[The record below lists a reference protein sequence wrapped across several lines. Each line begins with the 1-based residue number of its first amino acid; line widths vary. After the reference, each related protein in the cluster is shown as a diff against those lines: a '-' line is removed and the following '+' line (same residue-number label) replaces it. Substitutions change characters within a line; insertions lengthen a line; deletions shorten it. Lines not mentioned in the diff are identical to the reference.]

1 MRAWYEV
8 IKPRADILSGELDEA
23 VFAANLADVL
33 HGRAPLEYRDP
44 ARFFQQTYPTQ
55 GLVNL
60 LATVAKRLAQGTG
73 DSVIQLQTPFG
84 GGKTHALI
92 SLYHLF
98 RHGAAFRDTYLVH
111 QTLQRAGLDA
121 LPEVR
126 IACFVGEDA
135 DPIRGKTPWGALA
148 EQLGVY
154 PLVKE
159 HDRRHRAPGRD
170 LVLQMLGEQP
180 TLILL
185 DELAVYIVAA
195 KDFQEQVLAFC
206 QQLTEAV
213 SVSPRAALVATLPSS
228 APYGE
233 EGERALRQLEQIFG
247 RVQALYTPVEGDE
260 FFRVLRQRLMQEVID
275 PTELNRIV
283 DAFYEL
289 YKRADVPEEARQ
301 DAYRER
307 MRLAYPFHPLVIDT
321 LNRRWSTFSS
331 FQRTRGVLKFLA
343 SVLRDLY
350 ERQVNTPLIL
360 PAHLNLEYAS
370 IRQELLRHISNQ
382 YAGVISQDIAG
393 AGANAVQIDQQLG
406 AEYAPMRIASGLAT
420 AVFFGS
426 FSAGEQVGV
435 TEPELRLASLRPG
448 VPPAVIGDAL
458 HKLTQKLWYLHS
470 EGGLYAFR
478 LTPNL
483 NKVLL
488 EKEEQVRARDLAEHV
503 RKEVQAR
510 IGRESLTPL
519 AFPNNPSDI
528 PDNKELKLIVLAPEH
543 PYKEHPF
550 NKPETEA
557 FVRELLTR
565 AGDKAR
571 VYRATCFVLAPDP
584 NELEQ
589 LQRRVKQLLA
599 LEAIQ
604 RDNTLKQS
612 LSDEDKHTVGS
623 RISEIRNALPQLV
636 LSAYRHLALW
646 RENAVQWFN
655 LGIPTAGKQ
664 ETLAA
669 RVVSHLRKE
678 DTLASCVSP
687 LLVREKVVG
696 ADTAKPLAEVVD
708 AFYKYPSLPIVES
721 PRVVLDAIQRG
732 VQEGLFAVQIGERVY
747 FKEPVSLSEGEYG
760 ATVRTDYTPP
770 APAPSEQTT
779 PAPSEAMPAP
789 PRVGENGVELL
800 SPSAASASA
809 PTPTPS
815 YRRYTLR
822 ARFSTDKFSE
832 VYSSVIK
839 PLLDETG
846 RSFTFTLEFE
856 VDGELPKQ
864 LVDMRVSESARQL
877 GQVEREEK
885 A

>member
-8 IKPRADILSGELDEA
+8 IKPRADILSGELNEA
-23 VFAANLADVL
+23 IFAANLADVL
-33 HGRAPLEYRDP
+33 QGRAPLEYRDP
-44 ARFFQQTYPTQ
+44 AHFFQQTYPTR
-55 GLVNL
+55 GLINL
-60 LATVAKRLAQGTG
+60 LATVAKRLASGVG

-98 RHGAAFRDTYLVH
+98 RHGMQYRDAALVC
-111 QTLQRAGLDA
+111 QSLERAGLDA

-135 DPIRGKTPWGALA
+135 DPLKGKTPWGALA

-154 PLVKE
+154 PLVQE
-159 HDRRHRAPGRD
+159 HDLRRRAPGRD

-185 DELAVYIVAA
+185 DELVPYLVGA
-195 KDFQEQVLAFC
+195 KDLQDQVLVFC

-213 SVSPRAALVATLPSS
+213 GVAPRAALVATLPSS
-228 APYGE
+228 APYGA
-233 EGERALRQLEQIFG
+233 EGERALHQLEQIFG

-275 PTELNRIV
+275 PTELDRIV
-283 DAFYEL
+283 DAFIDL
-289 YKRADVPEEARQ
+289 YKRSDVPEEARQ

-321 LNRRWSTFSS
+321 LDRRWSTYST

-343 SVLRDLY
+343 SVLRDMY

-360 PAHLNLEYAS
+360 PAHLNLEHAP
-370 IRQELLRHISNQ
+370 IRQELMRHITNQ

-420 AVFFGS
+420 AIFFGS

-435 TEPELRLASLRPG
+435 TEPELRLASLRPNL
-448 VPPAVIGDAL
+448 PPAVIGDAL
-458 HKLTQKLWYLHS
+458 HKLSQKLWFLHS

-483 NKVLL
+483 NKILL
-488 EKEEQVRARDLAEHV
+488 EKEEQVRAQELAE
-503 RKEVQAR
+503 RIREEVEAR
-510 IGRESLTPL
+510 LGRETLQPL
-519 AFPNNPSDI
+519 AFPNYASDI
-528 PDNKELKLIVLAPEH
+528 PDTKELKLVVLAPEH
-543 PYKEHPF
+543 LFGKT
-550 NKPETEA
+550 ETEA
-557 FVRELLTR
+557 FVQELLTR
-565 AGDKAR
+565 AGDKPR
-571 VYRATCFVLAPDP
+571 VYRATCFVLAPDA

-599 LEAIQ
+599 LKAIQ
-604 RDNTLKQS
+604 DDSNLMQS
-612 LSDEDKHTVGS
+612 LSDEDKKTVIT
-623 RISEIRNALPQLV
+623 RISDIPSALPQLV
-636 LSAYRHLALW
+636 LSAYRHLAMW
-646 RENAVQWFN
+646 RENEVKWFN

-664 ETLAA
+664 EPLSS
-669 RVVSHLRKE
+669 RVVSYLRKE
-678 DTLASCVSP
+678 ELLVDRVSP
-687 LLVREKVVG
+687 QLVRNKVVG
-696 ADTAKPLAEVVD
+696 ADTSKPLAEVVD
-708 AFYKYPSLPIVES
+708 AFYKYPFLPMVET
-721 PRVVLDAIQRG
+721 PQVVVDAVQRG

-770 APAPSEQTT
+770 AAEPPEQTVSTTGGATPT
-779 PAPSEAMPAP
+779 PA
-789 PRVGENGVELL
+789 RVIENGVELL
-800 SPSAASASA
+800 PSPAASASA
-809 PTPTPS
+809 STPAPR
-815 YRRYTLR
+815 YRRYALR
-822 ARFSTDKFSE
+822 ARFSSDKFPE
-832 VYSSVIK
+832 IFKGIVL
-839 PLLDETG
+839 PLNEAGL
-846 RSFTFTLEFE
+846 SFTLTLEFE
-856 VDGELPKQ
+856 VNGELPKQ
-864 LVDMRVSESARQL
+864 VVDMRVSESARQL
-877 GQVEREEK
+877 GQVEHEEK
-885 A
+885 E

>member
-1 MRAWYEV
+1 MEATMRAWYEV
-8 IKPRADILSGELDEA
+8 IKPREDILSGELDEA
-23 VFAANLADVL
+23 IFAANLADVL

-44 ARFFQQTYPTQ
+44 AHFFQQTYPTQ

-60 LATVAKRLAQGTG
+60 LATVAKRLAEGVG

-98 RHGAAFRDTYLVH
+98 RHGMQYRDAALVC
-111 QTLQRAGLDA
+111 QSLERAGLDA

-135 DPIRGKTPWGALA
+135 DPLKGKTPWGALA

-154 PLVKE
+154 PLVQE
-159 HDRRHRAPGRD
+159 HDLRRRAPGRD

-185 DELAVYIVAA
+185 DELVPYLVGA
-195 KDFQEQVLAFC
+195 KDFQDQVVVFC

-213 SVSPRAALVATLPSS
+213 GVAPRAALVATLPSS
-228 APYGE
+228 APYGD
-233 EGERALRQLEQIFG
+233 EGERALHQLEQIFG

-260 FFRVLRQRLMQEVID
+260 FFRVLRQRLMQEVVD

-283 DAFYEL
+283 DAFIDL
-289 YKRADVPEEARQ
+289 YKRSDVPEEARQ
-301 DAYRER
+301 GNYRER
-307 MRLAYPFHPLVIDT
+307 LRLAYPFHPLVIDT
-321 LNRRWSTFSS
+321 LVRRWSTFST

-343 SVLRDLY
+343 SVLRDMY

-360 PAHLNLEYAS
+360 PAHLNLEHAP
-370 IRQELLRHISNQ
+370 IRQELMRHITNQ

-420 AVFFGS
+420 AIFFGS

-435 TEPELRLASLRPG
+435 TEPELRLASLRPNLL
-448 VPPAVIGDAL
+448 PAVIGDAL
-458 HKLTQKLWYLHS
+458 HKLSQKLWFLHS

-483 NKVLL
+483 NKILL
-488 EKEEQVRARDLAEHV
+488 EKEEQVRAQELAE
-503 RKEVQAR
+503 R
-510 IGRESLTPL
+510 IREKVEACLGRETLQPL
-519 AFPNNPSDI
+519 AFPNYASDI
-528 PDNKELKLIVLAPEH
+528 PDTKELKLVVLAPEH
-543 PYKEHPF
+543 LF
-550 NKPETEA
+550 GKPETQA
-557 FVRELLTR
+557 FVQELLTR
-565 AGDKAR
+565 AGDKPR
-571 VYRATCFVLAPDP
+571 VHRATCFVLAPDA
-584 NELEQ
+584 NELEL

-604 RDNTLKQS
+604 DDSTLMQS
-612 LSDEDKHTVGS
+612 LSDEDKQTVIN
-623 RISEIRNALPQLV
+623 RISDIRSALPQLV
-636 LSAYRHLALW
+636 LSAYRHLAMW
-646 RENAVQWFN
+646 RENEVKWFD
-655 LGIPTAGKQ
+655 LGIPTTGKQ
-664 ETLAA
+664 ETLSS
-669 RVVSHLRKE
+669 RVLSHLRKE
-678 DTLASCVSP
+678 ELLVDRVSP
-687 LLVREKVVG
+687 QLVRNKVVG
-696 ADTAKPLAEVVD
+696 ADASKPLAEVVD
-708 AFYKYPSLPIVES
+708 AFYKYPSLPMVVS
-721 PRVVLDAIQRG
+721 PRVVLEAIQRG

-760 ATVRTDYTPP
+760 AVVRTDYTPP
-770 APAPSEQTT
+770 VAEPSEQTVSTTGGATPTPSRVTENGGEVLPPPPVPRPAST
-779 PAPSEAMPAP
+779 PA
-789 PRVGENGVELL
+789 
-800 SPSAASASA
+800 
-809 PTPTPS
+809 PS
-815 YRRYTLR
+815 YRRYALR

-832 VYSSVIK
+832 VFSSVIK
-839 PLLDETG
+839 PLLDESG
-846 RSFTFTLEFE
+846 RSFTFTIEFE

>member
-8 IKPRADILSGELDEA
+8 IKPREDILSGELNEA
-23 VFAANLADVL
+23 IFAANLADVL
-33 HGRAPLEYRDP
+33 QGRAPLEYRDP
-44 ARFFQQTYPTQ
+44 AHFFQQTYPTQ

-60 LATVAKRLAQGTG
+60 LATVAKRLAEGVG

-98 RHGAAFRDTYLVH
+98 RHGMQYRDAALVC
-111 QTLQRAGLDA
+111 QSLERAGLDA

-135 DPIRGKTPWGALA
+135 DPLKGKTPWGALA

-154 PLVKE
+154 PQVQE
-159 HDRRHRAPGRD
+159 HDLRRRAPGRD

-185 DELAVYIVAA
+185 DELVPYLVGA
-195 KDFQEQVLAFC
+195 KDFQDQVLVFC

-213 SVSPRAALVATLPSS
+213 GVAPRAALVATLPSS
-228 APYGE
+228 APYGD
-233 EGERALRQLEQIFG
+233 EGERALHQLEQIFG

-283 DAFYEL
+283 DAFIDL
-289 YKRADVPEEARQ
+289 YKHSDVPEEARQ

-321 LNRRWSTFSS
+321 LDRRWSTYST

-343 SVLRDLY
+343 SVLRDMY

-360 PAHLNLEYAS
+360 PAHLNLEYAP
-370 IRQELLRHISNQ
+370 IRQELLRHIGNQ

-420 AVFFGS
+420 AIFFGS

-435 TEPELRLASLRPG
+435 TEPELRLASLRPNL
-448 VPPAVIGDAL
+448 PPAVIGDAL
-458 HKLTQKLWYLHS
+458 HKLTQKLWFLHS

-483 NKVLL
+483 NKILL
-488 EKEEQVRARDLAEHV
+488 EKEEQVRAHELAERV
-503 RKEVQAR
+503 RKEVEAR
-510 IGRESLTPL
+510 LGRETLQPL
-519 AFPNNPSDI
+519 AFPNDASDI
-528 PDNKELKLIVLAPEH
+528 PDTKELKLVVLAPEH
-543 PYKEHPF
+543 LLG
-550 NKPETEA
+550 KPETEA
-557 FVRELLTR
+557 FVQELLTR
-565 AGDKAR
+565 AGDKPR
-571 VYRATCFVLAPDP
+571 VYRATCFVLAPDA

-604 RDNTLKQS
+604 RDSTLMQR
-612 LSDEDKHTVGS
+612 LSEEDKHTVEK
-623 RISEIRNALPQLV
+623 RISDIRSALLQLA
-636 LSAYRHLALW
+636 LSAYRHLAMW
-646 RENAVQWFN
+646 RENEVKWVN

-664 ETLAA
+664 ETLSS

-678 DTLASCVSP
+678 DLLVDRVSP
-687 LLVREKVVG
+687 QLVRDKVVG
-696 ADTAKPLAEVVD
+696 ADASKPLAEVVD
-708 AFYKYPSLPIVES
+708 AFYKYPSLPMVET
-721 PRVVLDAIQRG
+721 PQVVVDAVQRG

-770 APAPSEQTT
+770 VAEPSEPTAPTYGDATPT
-779 PAPSEAMPAP
+779 PA
-789 PRVGENGVELL
+789 RVIENGVELL
-800 SPSAASASA
+800 PSPAASASA
-809 PTPTPS
+809 STPAHPLP
-815 YRRYTLR
+815 TLR
-822 ARFSTDKFSE
+822 PARPILHRQVLRS
-832 VYSSVIK
+832 
-839 PLLDETG
+839 LLQCHQADP
-846 RSFTFTLEFE
+846 R
-856 VDGELPKQ
+856 
-864 LVDMRVSESARQL
+864 
-877 GQVEREEK
+877 
-885 A
+885 

>member
-8 IKPRADILSGELDEA
+8 IKPREDILSGELDEA
-23 VFAANLADVL
+23 IFAANLADVL
-33 HGRAPLEYRDP
+33 QGRAPLEYREP
-44 ARFFQQTYPTQ
+44 AHFFQQTYPTQ

-60 LATVAKRLAQGTG
+60 LATVAKRLASGVG

-98 RHGAAFRDTYLVH
+98 RHGMQYRGAALVC
-111 QTLQRAGLDA
+111 QSLERAGLDA

-135 DPIRGKTPWGALA
+135 DPLKGKTPWGALA

-159 HDRRHRAPGRD
+159 HDRRRRAPGRD

-185 DELAVYIVAA
+185 DELVPYLVGA
-195 KDFQEQVLAFC
+195 KDFQDQVAVFC

-213 SVSPRAALVATLPSS
+213 GVAPRAALVATLPSS
-228 APYGE
+228 APYGD
-233 EGERALRQLEQIFG
+233 EGERALHQLEQIFG

-275 PTELNRIV
+275 PTELNRTV
-283 DAFYEL
+283 DAFFEL
-289 YKRADVPEEARQ
+289 YRHSDVPEEARQ
-301 DAYRER
+301 HAYRER

-321 LNRRWSTFSS
+321 LDRRWSTYST

-343 SVLRDLY
+343 SVLRDMY

-360 PAHLNLEYAS
+360 PAHLNLEHAP
-370 IRQELLRHISNQ
+370 IRQELMRHIGNQ

-420 AVFFGS
+420 AIFFGS

-435 TEPELRLASLRPG
+435 TEPELRLASLRPNL
-448 VPPAVIGDAL
+448 PPAVIGDAL
-458 HKLTQKLWYLHS
+458 HKLSLKLWFLHS

-483 NKVLL
+483 NKILL
-488 EKEEQVRARDLAEHV
+488 EKEEQVRAQKLAE
-503 RKEVQAR
+503 RIREEVEACL
-510 IGRESLTPL
+510 GRETLQPL
-519 AFPNNPSDI
+519 AFPNYASDI
-528 PDNKELKLIVLAPEH
+528 PDTKELKLVVLAPEH
-543 PYKEHPF
+543 LF
-550 NKPETEA
+550 GKPETEA
-557 FVRELLTR
+557 FVQELLTR
-565 AGDKAR
+565 AGDKPR
-571 VYRATCFVLAPDP
+571 VYRATCFVLAPDA

-604 RDNTLKQS
+604 RDSTLMQS
-612 LSDEDKHTVGS
+612 LSDEDKQTVIN
-623 RISEIRNALPQLV
+623 RISDIRSALPQLV
-636 LSAYRHLALW
+636 LSAYRHLAMW
-646 RENAVQWFN
+646 RENEVKWFN

-664 ETLAA
+664 ETLSS
-669 RVVSHLRKE
+669 RVVSYLRKE
-678 DTLASCVSP
+678 YLLVDRVSP
-687 LLVREKVVG
+687 QLVRDKVVG
-696 ADTAKPLAEVVD
+696 ADTSKPLAEVVD
-708 AFYKYPSLPIVES
+708 AFYKYPSLPMVVS
-721 PRVVLDAIQRG
+721 PRVVLEAIQRG

-770 APAPSEQTT
+770 AAEPSEQTASTTGGATPT
-779 PAPSEAMPAP
+779 PA
-789 PRVGENGVELL
+789 RVIENGVELL
-800 SPSAASASA
+800 PSPAASASA
-809 PTPTPS
+809 STPAPR
-815 YRRYTLR
+815 YRRYALR

-832 VYSSVIK
+832 VFSSVIK
-839 PLLDETG
+839 PILDESG
-846 RSFTFTLEFE
+846 RSFTFTIEFE

>member
-1 MRAWYEV
+1 MRAWYDV
-8 IKPRADILSGELDEA
+8 IKLREDILSGELDEA
-23 VFAANLADVL
+23 IFAANLADVL
-33 HGRAPLEYRDP
+33 QGRAPLEYHDP
-44 ARFFQQTYPTQ
+44 AHFFQQTYPTQ

-60 LATVAKRLAQGTG
+60 LATVAKRLASGVG

-98 RHGAAFRDTYLVH
+98 RHGMRYRDAALVR
-111 QTLQRAGLDA
+111 QSLERAGLDK
-121 LPEVR
+121 LPNDVR

-135 DPIRGKTPWGALA
+135 DPLKGKTPWGALA

-154 PLVKE
+154 PLVQE
-159 HDRRHRAPGRD
+159 HDLRRRAPGRD

-185 DELAVYIVAA
+185 DELTVYLVGA
-195 KDFQEQVLAFC
+195 KDIQDQVLAFC

-213 SVSPRAALVATLPSS
+213 GVAPRAALVATLPSS
-228 APYGE
+228 APYGA
-233 EGERALRQLEQIFG
+233 EGERALHQLEQIFG

-260 FFRVLRQRLMQEVID
+260 FFRVLRQRLMQEVVD

-283 DAFYEL
+283 DAFFEL
-289 YKRADVPEEARQ
+289 YRHSDVPEEARQ
-301 DAYRER
+301 HAYRER

-321 LNRRWSTFSS
+321 LDRRWSTFST

-343 SVLRDLY
+343 SVLRDMY

-360 PAHLNLEYAS
+360 PAHLNLEHAP
-370 IRQELLRHISNQ
+370 IRQELMRHITNQ

-393 AGANAVQIDQQLG
+393 AGANAAQIDQQLG
-406 AEYAPMRIASGLAT
+406 AEYASMRIGSGLAT

-435 TEPELRLASLRPG
+435 TEPELRLASLRPNL
-448 VPPAVIGDAL
+448 PPAVIGDAL
-458 HKLTQKLWYLHS
+458 LKLTQKLWYLHS

-483 NKVLL
+483 NKILL
-488 EKEEQVRARDLAEHV
+488 EKEEQVRAQKLAE
-503 RKEVQAR
+503 RIREEVEAR
-510 IGRESLTPL
+510 LGRETLQPL
-519 AFPNNPSDI
+519 AFPNDASNI
-528 PDNKELKLIVLAPEH
+528 PDTKALKLVVLAPEH
-543 PYKEHPF
+543 GMG
-550 NKPETEA
+550 KPETEA
-557 FVRELLTR
+557 FVQKLLTL
-565 AGDKAR
+565 AGDKPR
-571 VYRATCFVLAPDP
+571 VYRAACFVLAPDA

-604 RDNTLKQS
+604 RDSTLMQS
-612 LSDEDKHTVGS
+612 LSDEDKQTVIN
-623 RISEIRNALPQLV
+623 RISDIRSALPQLV
-636 LSAYRHLALW
+636 LSAYRHLAMW
-646 RENAVQWFN
+646 RENEVKWFN

-664 ETLAA
+664 ETLIS
-669 RVVSHLRKE
+669 RVVSYLRKE
-678 DTLASCVSP
+678 DLLVDRVSP
-687 LLVREKVVG
+687 QLVRDKVVG
-696 ADTAKPLAEVVD
+696 ADASKPLAEVVD
-708 AFYKYPSLPIVES
+708 AFYKYPSLPMVET
-721 PRVVLDAIQRG
+721 PQVVVDAVQRG

-747 FKEPVSLSEGEYG
+747 FKEPVSLGEGEYG

-770 APAPSEQTT
+770 ATEPSEPTAPTYGDATPT
-779 PAPSEAMPAP
+779 PA
-789 PRVGENGVELL
+789 RVIENGVELL
-800 SPSAASASA
+800 PSPAASTSASTPA
-809 PTPTPS
+809 PR
-815 YRRYTLR
+815 YRRYALR

-832 VYSSVIK
+832 VFSSVIK
-839 PLLDETG
+839 PILDESG
-846 RSFTFTLEFE
+846 RSFTFTIEFE

>member
-1 MRAWYEV
+1 MRAWYDV
-8 IKPRADILSGELDEA
+8 IKLREDILSGELDEA
-23 VFAANLADVL
+23 IFAANLTDVL
-33 HGRAPLEYRDP
+33 YARAPLEYRDP
-44 ARFFQQTYPTQ
+44 AHFFQQTYPTQ

-60 LATVAKRLAQGTG
+60 LATVAKRLASGVG

-98 RHGAAFRDTYLVH
+98 RHGMQYRDAALVR
-111 QTLQRAGLDA
+111 QSLERAGLDA
-121 LPEVR
+121 LSEVR

-135 DPIRGKTPWGALA
+135 DPLKGKTPWGALA

-154 PLVKE
+154 PLVEE
-159 HDRRHRAPGRD
+159 HDCRRRAPGRD

-185 DELAVYIVAA
+185 DELVPYLVGA
-195 KDFQEQVLAFC
+195 KDFQDQVLVFC

-213 SVSPRAALVATLPSS
+213 GVAPRAALVATLPSS

-233 EGERALRQLEQIFG
+233 AGERALHQLEQIFG

-260 FFRVLRQRLMQEVID
+260 FFRVLRQRLMQEVVD
-275 PTELNRIV
+275 PNELNRIV
-283 DAFYEL
+283 DAFFERYQH
-289 YKRADVPEEARQ
+289 ADVPEEARQ
-301 DAYRER
+301 HAYRER

-321 LNRRWSTFSS
+321 LDRRWSTYST

-343 SVLRDLY
+343 SVLRDMY

-360 PAHLNLEYAS
+360 PAHLNLEHAP
-370 IRQELLRHISNQ
+370 IRQELMRHIGNQ

-435 TEPELRLASLRPG
+435 TEPELRLASLRPNLS
-448 VPPAVIGDAL
+448 PAVIGDAL
-458 HKLTQKLWYLHS
+458 LKLTQKLWFLHS

-483 NKVLL
+483 NKILL
-488 EKEEQVRARDLAEHV
+488 EKEEQVRAHELAERV
-503 RKEVQAR
+503 REEVEAR
-510 IGRESLTPL
+510 LGRETMQPL

-528 PDNKELKLIVLAPEH
+528 PDTKELKLVVLAPEH
-543 PYKEHPF
+543 LF
-550 NKPETEA
+550 GKPETQA
-557 FVRELLTR
+557 FVQELLTR
-565 AGDKAR
+565 AGDKPR
-571 VYRATCFVLAPDP
+571 VYRATCFVLAPDA

-604 RDNTLKQS
+604 RDSKLMQS
-612 LSDEDKHTVGS
+612 LSDEDKQTVIT
-623 RISEIRNALPQLV
+623 RISDIRSALPQLV
-636 LSAYRHLALW
+636 LSAYRHLAMW
-646 RENAVQWFN
+646 RENEVKWFN

-664 ETLAA
+664 ETLSS

-678 DTLASCVSP
+678 ELLVDRVSP
-687 LLVREKVVG
+687 QLVRDKVVG
-696 ADTAKPLAEVVD
+696 ADASKPLAEVVD
-708 AFYKYPSLPIVES
+708 AFYKYPSLPMVET
-721 PRVVLDAIQRG
+721 PQVVVDAVQRG

-747 FKEPVSLSEGEYG
+747 FKEPVSLGEGEYG

-770 APAPSEQTT
+770 AAEPPEPTAPTYGDAT
-779 PAPSEAMPAP
+779 PKPE
-789 PRVGENGVELL
+789 RVIENGVELL
-800 SPSAASASA
+800 PPPAASTSASTPA
-809 PTPTPS
+809 PR
-815 YRRYTLR
+815 YRRYALR

-832 VYSSVIK
+832 VFSSVIK
-839 PLLDETG
+839 PLLDESG
-846 RSFTFTLEFE
+846 RSFTFTIEFE

-864 LVDMRVSESARQL
+864 VVDMRVSESARQL

>member
-8 IKPRADILSGELDEA
+8 IKPREDILSGELDEA
-23 VFAANLADVL
+23 IFAANLADVL
-33 HGRAPLEYRDP
+33 QGRAPLEYHDP
-44 ARFFQQTYPTQ
+44 AHFFQQSYPTQ

-60 LATVAKRLAQGTG
+60 LATVAKRLAEGVG

-98 RHGAAFRDTYLVH
+98 RHGMQYRDAALVC
-111 QTLQRAGLDA
+111 QSLERAGLDA

-135 DPIRGKTPWGALA
+135 DPLKGKTPWGALA

-154 PLVKE
+154 PQVQE
-159 HDRRHRAPGRD
+159 HDLRRRAPGRD

-185 DELAVYIVAA
+185 DELVPYLVGA
-195 KDFQEQVLAFC
+195 KDLQDQVLVFC

-213 SVSPRAALVATLPSS
+213 GVAPRAALVATLPSS
-228 APYGE
+228 APYGA
-233 EGERALRQLEQIFG
+233 EGERALHQLEQIFG

-260 FFRVLRQRLMQEVID
+260 FFRVLRQRLMQEVVD

-283 DAFYEL
+283 DAFIDL
-289 YKRADVPEEARQ
+289 YKRSDVPEEARQ

-321 LNRRWSTFSS
+321 LDRRWSTYST

-343 SVLRDLY
+343 SVLRDMY

-360 PAHLNLEYAS
+360 PAHLNLEYAA
-370 IRQELLRHISNQ
+370 IRQELLRHIGNQ

-420 AVFFGS
+420 AIFFGS

-435 TEPELRLASLRPG
+435 TEPELRLASLRPNL
-448 VPPAVIGDAL
+448 PPAVIGDAL

-483 NKVLL
+483 NKILL
-488 EKEEQVRARDLAEHV
+488 EKEEQVRAQKLAE
-503 RKEVQAR
+503 RIREEVEAR
-510 IGRESLTPL
+510 LGRETMQPL
-519 AFPNNPSDI
+519 AFPNDASDI
-528 PDNKELKLIVLAPEH
+528 PDTKELKLVVLAPEH
-543 PYKEHPF
+543 LF
-550 NKPETEA
+550 GKPETEA
-557 FVRELLTR
+557 FVQELLTR
-565 AGDKAR
+565 AGDKPR
-571 VYRATCFVLAPDP
+571 VYRATCFVLAPDA

-599 LEAIQ
+599 LKAIQ
-604 RDNTLKQS
+604 DDSNLMQS
-612 LSDEDKHTVGS
+612 LSDEDKKTVIT
-623 RISEIRNALPQLV
+623 RISDIPSALPQLV
-636 LSAYRHLALW
+636 LSAYRHLAMW
-646 RENAVQWFN
+646 RENEVKWVY
-655 LGIPTAGKQ
+655 LGIPTTGKQ
-664 ETLAA
+664 ETLSS

-678 DTLASCVSP
+678 YLLVDRVSP
-687 LLVREKVVG
+687 QLVRDKVVG
-696 ADTAKPLAEVVD
+696 ADASKPLAEVVD
-708 AFYKYPSLPIVES
+708 AFYKYPSLPMVVS
-721 PRVVLDAIQRG
+721 PRVVLEAIQRG

-770 APAPSEQTT
+770 VAEPSEQTVSTKGGATPT
-779 PAPSEAMPAP
+779 PA
-789 PRVGENGVELL
+789 RVIENGVELL
-800 SPSAASASA
+800 PSPAASASA
-809 PTPTPS
+809 STPAPR
-815 YRRYTLR
+815 YRRYALR

-832 VYSSVIK
+832 VFSSVIK
-839 PLLDETG
+839 PLLDESG
-846 RSFTFTLEFE
+846 RSFTFTIEFE

-864 LVDMRVSESARQL
+864 VVDMRVSESARQL

>member
-8 IKPRADILSGELDEA
+8 IKPRADILRGELDEA
-23 VFAANLADVL
+23 IFAANLADVL
-33 HGRAPLEYRDP
+33 QGRAPLEYRDP
-44 ARFFQQTYPTQ
+44 AHFFQQTYPTQ

-60 LATVAKRLAQGTG
+60 LATVAKRLASGVG

-98 RHGAAFRDTYLVH
+98 RHGMQYRDAALVC
-111 QTLQRAGLDA
+111 QSLERAGLDA

-135 DPIRGKTPWGALA
+135 DPLKGKTPWGALA

-154 PLVKE
+154 PLVEE
-159 HDRRHRAPGRD
+159 HDRRRRAPGRD

-185 DELAVYIVAA
+185 DELVPYLVGA
-195 KDFQEQVLAFC
+195 KDFQDQVLVFC

-213 SVSPRAALVATLPSS
+213 GVAPRAALVATLPSS
-228 APYGE
+228 APYGD
-233 EGERALRQLEQIFG
+233 EGERALHQLEQIFG

-260 FFRVLRQRLMQEVID
+260 FFRVLRQRLMQEVVD
-275 PTELNRIV
+275 PTELNHIV
-283 DAFYEL
+283 DAFFERYQH
-289 YKRADVPEEARQ
+289 ADVPEEARQ

-321 LNRRWSTFSS
+321 LDRRWSTYST

-343 SVLRDLY
+343 SVLRDMY

-360 PAHLNLEYAS
+360 PAHLNLEYAP
-370 IRQELLRHISNQ
+370 IRQELLRHIGNQ

-420 AVFFGS
+420 AIFFGS

-435 TEPELRLASLRPG
+435 TEPELRLASLRPNL
-448 VPPAVIGDAL
+448 PPAIIGDAL

-483 NKVLL
+483 NKILL
-488 EKEEQVRARDLAEHV
+488 EKEEQARAQELAERI
-503 RKEVQAR
+503 RKEVEVR

-528 PDNKELKLIVLAPEH
+528 PDTKELKLVVLAPEH
-543 PYKEHPF
+543 LF
-550 NKPETEA
+550 GKPETQA
-557 FVRELLTR
+557 FVQELLTR
-565 AGDKAR
+565 AGDKPR
-571 VYRATCFVLAPDP
+571 VYRATCFVLAPAP

-604 RDNTLKQS
+604 RDSNLMQS
-612 LSDEDKHTVGS
+612 LSDEDKRTVIN
-623 RISEIRNALPQLV
+623 RISDIRSALPQLV
-636 LSAYRHLALW
+636 LSAYRHLAMW
-646 RENAVQWFN
+646 GENEVKWFD
-655 LGIPTAGKQ
+655 LGIPTTGKQ
-664 ETLAA
+664 ETLSS

-678 DTLASCVSP
+678 YLLVDRVSP
-687 LLVREKVVG
+687 QLVRNKVVG
-696 ADTAKPLAEVVD
+696 ADTSKPLAEVVD
-708 AFYKYPSLPIVES
+708 AFYKYPSLPMVVS
-721 PRVVLDAIQRG
+721 PRVVLEAIQRG

-760 ATVRTDYTPP
+760 AVVRTDYTPP
-770 APAPSEQTT
+770 AAEPSEQTAPTHGDAT
-779 PAPSEAMPAP
+779 PKPE
-789 PRVGENGVELL
+789 RVIENGVELL
-800 SPSAASASA
+800 PPPAASTSASTPA
-809 PTPTPS
+809 PR
-815 YRRYTLR
+815 YRRYALR

-832 VYSSVIK
+832 VFSSVIK
-839 PLLDETG
+839 PLLDESG
-846 RSFTFTLEFE
+846 RSFTFTIEFE

-877 GQVEREEK
+877 GQVEHEEK
-885 A
+885 E

>member
-23 VFAANLADVL
+23 IFAANLADVL

-60 LATVAKRLAQGTG
+60 LATVARRLEQGTG

-98 RHGAAFRDTYLVH
+98 RHGAAFQDTALAR

-154 PLVKE
+154 PLVEE
-159 HDRRHRAPGRD
+159 HDRRRRAPGRD
-170 LVLQMLGEQP
+170 LVLQMLGEHP

-185 DELAVYIVAA
+185 DELAVYLVAA
-195 KDFQEQVLAFC
+195 KDFQDQSLAFC

-213 SVSPRAALVATLPSS
+213 SVSSCAALVATLPSS

-283 DAFYEL
+283 DAFFEL

-343 SVLRDLY
+343 SALRDLY

-360 PAHLNLEYAS
+360 PAHLNLEYAP
-370 IRQELLRHISNQ
+370 IRQELLRHIGNP

-420 AVFFGS
+420 AIFFGS

-435 TEPELRLASLRPG
+435 TEPELRLAVLRPNL
-448 VPPAVIGDAL
+448 PLAVIGDAL

-470 EGGLYAFR
+470 ESGLYAFR

-488 EKEEQVRARDLAEHV
+488 EKEEQVRAHDLAQRV
-503 RKEVQAR
+503 RDEVQAR

-519 AFPNNPSDI
+519 AFPNTPGDI
-528 PDNKELKLIVLAPEH
+528 PDTKELKLIVLAPEH
-543 PYKEHPF
+543 LFGKSEA
-550 NKPETEA
+550 EA
-557 FVRELLTR
+557 FVGELLTR
-565 AGDKAR
+565 AGDKPR
-571 VYRATCFVLAPDP
+571 VYRATCFVLAPDA

-604 RDNTLKQS
+604 RDQKLLQS
-612 LSDEDKHTVGS
+612 LSDEDKHTVSS
-623 RISEIRNALPQLV
+623 RISEIRNTLPQLA

-646 RENAVQWFN
+646 RENAVRWFN
-655 LGIPTAGKQ
+655 LGIPTAGRQ
-664 ETLAA
+664 ETLAS
-669 RVVSHLRKE
+669 RVVNFLRKE
-678 DTLASCVSP
+678 DMLVSRVSP
-687 LLVREKVVG
+687 QLVRDKAVG
-696 ADTAKPLAEVVD
+696 ADAAKPLAEVVD
-708 AFYKYPSLPIVES
+708 AFYKYPSLPMVAS

-770 APAPSEQTT
+770 AAQPSEPTAPEAATAKPAGVNESSGGMVHPSPARAPAPTHT
-779 PAPSEAMPAP
+779 
-789 PRVGENGVELL
+789 
-800 SPSAASASA
+800 
-809 PTPTPS
+809 TPTPS
-815 YRRYTLR
+815 YRRYALR

-856 VDGELPKQ
+856 VDGGLPKQ
-864 LVDMRVSESARQL
+864 VVDMRVSESARQL

>member
-8 IKPRADILSGELDEA
+8 IKPREDILSGELNEA
-23 VFAANLADVL
+23 IFAANLADVL
-33 HGRAPLEYRDP
+33 HERAPLEYRDP
-44 ARFFQQTYPTQ
+44 AHFFQQTYPTQ

-60 LATVAKRLAQGTG
+60 LATVAKRLAEGVG

-98 RHGAAFRDTYLVH
+98 RHGMQYRGAALVR
-111 QTLQRAGLDA
+111 QSLERAGLDA

-135 DPIRGKTPWGALA
+135 DPLKGKTPWGALA

-154 PLVKE
+154 PLVEE
-159 HDRRHRAPGRD
+159 HDRRHRAPGRE
-170 LVLQMLGEQP
+170 LVLKMLGEQP

-185 DELAVYIVAA
+185 DELVPYLVGA
-195 KDFQEQVLAFC
+195 KDFQDQVAVFC

-213 SVSPRAALVATLPSS
+213 GVAPRAALVATLPSS
-228 APYGE
+228 APYGD
-233 EGERALRQLEQIFG
+233 EGERALHQLEQIFG

-275 PTELNRIV
+275 PTELNRTV
-283 DAFYEL
+283 DAFFEL
-289 YKRADVPEEARQ
+289 YRHSDVPEEARQ
-301 DAYRER
+301 HAYRER

-321 LNRRWSTFSS
+321 LDRRWSTYST

-343 SVLRDLY
+343 SVLRDMY

-360 PAHLNLEYAS
+360 PAHLNLEYAP
-370 IRQELLRHISNQ
+370 IRQELLRHIGNQ

-406 AEYAPMRIASGLAT
+406 AQLGAEYAPMRIASGLAT
-420 AVFFGS
+420 AIFFGS

-435 TEPELRLASLRPG
+435 TEPELRLASLRPNL
-448 VPPAVIGDAL
+448 PPAVIGDAL

-483 NKVLL
+483 NKILL
-488 EKEEQVRARDLAEHV
+488 EKEEQVRAQELAERI
-503 RKEVQAR
+503 RKEVEAR
-510 IGRESLTPL
+510 LGRETMQPL

-528 PDNKELKLIVLAPEH
+528 PDTKELKLVVLAPEH
-543 PYKEHPF
+543 LF
-550 NKPETEA
+550 GKPETQA
-557 FVRELLTR
+557 FVQELLTR
-565 AGDKAR
+565 AGDKPR
-571 VYRATCFVLAPDP
+571 VYRATCFVLAPDA

-604 RDNTLKQS
+604 RDSTLMQR
-612 LSDEDKHTVGS
+612 LSEEDKHTVEK
-623 RISEIRNALPQLV
+623 RISDIRSALPQLV
-636 LSAYRHLALW
+636 LSAYRHLAMW
-646 RENAVQWFN
+646 RENEVKWFN

-664 ETLAA
+664 EPLSS

-678 DTLASCVSP
+678 DLLVDRVSP
-687 LLVREKVVG
+687 QLVRDKVVG
-696 ADTAKPLAEVVD
+696 ADTSKPLAEVVD
-708 AFYKYPSLPIVES
+708 AFYKYPSLPMVET
-721 PRVVLDAIQRG
+721 PQVVVDAVQRG

-760 ATVRTDYTPP
+760 ATVRTDYTLP
-770 APAPSEQTT
+770 ATEPSEPTAPTHGDATPT
-779 PAPSEAMPAP
+779 PA
-789 PRVGENGVELL
+789 RVIENGVELL
-800 SPSAASASA
+800 PSPAASTSASTPA
-809 PTPTPS
+809 PR
-815 YRRYTLR
+815 YRRYALR

-832 VYSSVIK
+832 VFSSVIK
-839 PLLDETG
+839 PLLDESG
-846 RSFTFTLEFE
+846 RSFTFTIEFE

-864 LVDMRVSESARQL
+864 VVDMRVSESARQL

>member
-1 MRAWYEV
+1 VEVIMRAWYEV
-8 IKPRADILSGELDEA
+8 IKPREDILSGELNEA
-23 VFAANLADVL
+23 IFAANLADVL
-33 HGRAPLEYRDP
+33 HERAPLEYRDP
-44 ARFFQQTYPTQ
+44 AHFFQQTYPTQ
-55 GLVNL
+55 GLINL
-60 LATVAKRLAQGTG
+60 LATVAKRLAEGVG

-98 RHGAAFRDTYLVH
+98 RHGMQYRDAALVC
-111 QTLQRAGLDA
+111 QSLKGARLNA

-135 DPIRGKTPWGALA
+135 DPLKGKTPWGALA

-154 PLVKE
+154 PLVQE
-159 HDRRHRAPGRD
+159 HDLRRRAPGRD
-170 LVLQMLGEQP
+170 LLLQMLGEQP

-185 DELAVYIVAA
+185 DELAVYLVAA
-195 KDFQEQVLAFC
+195 KDFQDQVLAFC

-213 SVSPRAALVATLPSS
+213 GVLPRAALVATLPSS
-228 APYGE
+228 APYGA
-233 EGERALRQLEQIFG
+233 EGERALHQLEQIFG

-275 PTELNRIV
+275 PTELNRTV
-283 DAFYEL
+283 DAFFEL
-289 YKRADVPEEARQ
+289 YRHSEVPEEARQ

-321 LNRRWSTFSS
+321 LDRRWSTYST

-343 SVLRDLY
+343 SVLRDMY
-350 ERQVNTPLIL
+350 EHQVNTPLIL
-360 PAHLNLEYAS
+360 PAYLNLEYAA
-370 IRQELLRHISNQ
+370 IRQELLRHIGNQ

-420 AVFFGS
+420 AIFFGS

-435 TEPELRLASLRPG
+435 TEPELRLASLRPNL
-448 VPPAVIGDAL
+448 PPAVIGDAL
-458 HKLTQKLWYLHS
+458 HKLGQKLWFLHS

-488 EKEEQVRARDLAEHV
+488 QKEEQVRAKELAERV
-503 RKEVQAR
+503 RNEVQAR
-510 IGRESLTPL
+510 IGREILTPL

-528 PDNKELKLIVLAPEH
+528 PDTKELKLVVLAPEH
-543 PYKEHPF
+543 LF
-550 NKPETEA
+550 GKPETEA
-557 FVRELLTR
+557 FVQELLTR
-565 AGDKAR
+565 AGDKPR
-571 VYRATCFVLAPDP
+571 VYRATCFVLAPEP
-584 NELEQ
+584 NELEL
-589 LQRRVKQLLA
+589 LQRHVKQLLA

-604 RDNTLKQS
+604 RDSKLMQS
-612 LSDEDKHTVGS
+612 LSDEDNHTVS
-623 RISEIRNALPQLV
+623 NRVDEIRHALPQLV
-636 LSAYRHLALW
+636 LSAYRRAALW
-646 RENAVQWFN
+646 RDNSVQWLN

-664 ETLAA
+664 ETLSS
-669 RVVSHLRKE
+669 RVVNHLRKE
-678 DTLASCVSP
+678 DLLVSRVSP
-687 LLVREKVVG
+687 QLIRDKVVG
-696 ADTAKPLAEVVD
+696 ADTSKPLAEVVD

-721 PRVVLDAIQRG
+721 ETVVLQAIARG
-732 VQEGLFAVQIGERVY
+732 VQDGLLAVQIGERVY
-747 FKEPVSLSEGEYG
+747 YEEPVSLSESAYD

-770 APAPSEQTT
+770 AAEPSMRTAPAPDEAT
-779 PAPSEAMPAP
+779 PAAALVNES
-789 PRVGENGVELL
+789 GLELL
-800 SPSAASASA
+800 PPPAASA
-809 PTPTPS
+809 PTAAPR
-815 YRRYTLR
+815 YRRYALR

-832 VYSSVIK
+832 VFSRVIK
-839 PLLDETG
+839 PILDESG

-864 LVDMRVSESARQL
+864 VVDMRVSESARQL

-885 A
+885 E

>member
-8 IKPRADILSGELDEA
+8 IKPREDILRGELDEA
-23 VFAANLADVL
+23 IFAANLTDVL
-33 HGRAPLEYRDP
+33 YARAPLEYRDP
-44 ARFFQQTYPTQ
+44 ERFFQQTYPTQ

-60 LATVAKRLAQGTG
+60 LATVAKRLASGVG

-98 RHGAAFRDTYLVH
+98 RHGMQYRDAALVC
-111 QTLQRAGLDA
+111 QSLERAGLDA

-135 DPIRGKTPWGALA
+135 DPLKGKTPWGALA

-154 PLVKE
+154 PLVQE
-159 HDRRHRAPGRD
+159 HDLRRRAPGRD

-185 DELAVYIVAA
+185 DELTVYLVGA
-195 KDFQEQVLAFC
+195 KDIQDQVLAFC

-213 SVSPRAALVATLPSS
+213 GVLPRAALVATLPSS
-228 APYGE
+228 APYGD
-233 EGERALRQLEQIFG
+233 EGERALHQLEQIFG

-275 PTELNRIV
+275 PTELYRTV
-283 DAFYEL
+283 DAFFEL
-289 YKRADVPEEARQ
+289 YRHCDVPEEARQ

-321 LNRRWSTFSS
+321 LDRRWSTYST

-343 SVLRDLY
+343 SVLRDMY

-360 PAHLNLEYAS
+360 PAHLNLEYAP
-370 IRQELLRHISNQ
+370 IRQELLRHIGNQ

-420 AVFFGS
+420 AIFFGS

-435 TEPELRLASLRPG
+435 TEPELRLASLRPNL
-448 VPPAVIGDAL
+448 PPAVIGDAL

-483 NKVLL
+483 NKILL
-488 EKEEQVRARDLAEHV
+488 EKEEQVRAQKLAE
-503 RKEVQAR
+503 RIREEVEAR
-510 IGRESLTPL
+510 LGRETMQLL

-528 PDNKELKLIVLAPEH
+528 PDTKELKLVVLAPEH
-543 PYKEHPF
+543 LF
-550 NKPETEA
+550 GKPETEA
-557 FVRELLTR
+557 FVQELLTR
-565 AGDKAR
+565 AGDKPR
-571 VYRATCFVLAPDP
+571 VYRATCFVLAPDA

-604 RDNTLKQS
+604 DDSNLMQS
-612 LSDEDKHTVGS
+612 LSDEDKQTVIN
-623 RISEIRNALPQLV
+623 RISDIPIALPQLV
-636 LSAYRHLALW
+636 LSAYRHLAMW
-646 RENAVQWFN
+646 REKEVKWVN

-669 RVVSHLRKE
+669 RVANLLRKE
-678 DTLASCVSP
+678 ELLVDRVSP
-687 LLVREKVVG
+687 QLVRDKVVG
-696 ADTAKPLAEVVD
+696 ADTSKPLAEVVD
-708 AFYKYPSLPIVES
+708 AFYKYPSLPMVET
-721 PRVVLDAIQRG
+721 PQVVVEAVQRG

-747 FKEPVSLSEGEYG
+747 FKEPVSLGEGEYG

-770 APAPSEQTT
+770 AAEPPEPTAPTYGDAT
-779 PAPSEAMPAP
+779 PTP
-789 PRVGENGVELL
+789 PRVIENGVELL
-800 SPSAASASA
+800 PPPAASTSASTPA
-809 PTPTPS
+809 PR
-815 YRRYTLR
+815 YRRYALR

-832 VYSSVIK
+832 VFSSVIK
-839 PLLDETG
+839 PLLDESG
-846 RSFTFTLEFE
+846 RSFTFTIEFE

>member
-1 MRAWYEV
+1 MRTWYDV
-8 IKPRADILSGELDEA
+8 IKPRADILSGELNEA
-23 VFAANLADVL
+23 IFAANLADVL
-33 HGRAPLEYRDP
+33 QGRAPLEYRDP
-44 ARFFQQTYPTQ
+44 AHFFQQTYPTQ

-60 LATVAKRLAQGTG
+60 LATVAKRLAEGVG

-98 RHGAAFRDTYLVH
+98 RHGMQYRDAELVC
-111 QTLQRAGLDA
+111 QSLERAGLDA

-135 DPIRGKTPWGALA
+135 DPLKGKTPWGALA

-154 PLVKE
+154 PLVQE
-159 HDRRHRAPGRD
+159 HDLRRRAPGRD
-170 LVLQMLGEQP
+170 LLLQMLGEQP

-185 DELAVYIVAA
+185 DELAVYLVAA
-195 KDFQEQVLAFC
+195 KDFQDQVLAFC

-213 SVSPRAALVATLPSS
+213 GVLPHAALVATLPSS
-228 APYGE
+228 APYGA
-233 EGERALRQLEQIFG
+233 EGERALHQLEQIFG

-275 PTELNRIV
+275 PTELNRTV
-283 DAFYEL
+283 DAFFEL
-289 YKRADVPEEARQ
+289 YRHSEVPEEARQ

-321 LNRRWSTFSS
+321 LDRRWSTYST

-343 SVLRDLY
+343 SVLRNMY
-350 ERQVNTPLIL
+350 KRQVNTPLIL
-360 PAHLNLEYAS
+360 PAHLNLEYAP
-370 IRQELLRHISNQ
+370 IRQELLRHIGNQ

-420 AVFFGS
+420 AIFFGS

-435 TEPELRLASLRPG
+435 TEPELRLASLRPNL
-448 VPPAVIGDAL
+448 PPAVIGDAL

-483 NKVLL
+483 NKILL
-488 EKEEQVRARDLAEHV
+488 EKEEQVRAQKLAE
-503 RKEVQAR
+503 RIREEVEAR
-510 IGRESLTPL
+510 LGRETMQPL
-519 AFPNNPSDI
+519 AFPNDASDI
-528 PDNKELKLIVLAPEH
+528 PDTKELKLVVLAPEH
-543 PYKEHPF
+543 PF
-550 NKPETEA
+550 GKPETEA
-557 FVRELLTR
+557 FVQELLTR
-565 AGDKAR
+565 AGDKPR
-571 VYRATCFVLAPDP
+571 VYRATCFVLAPDA

-589 LQRRVKQLLA
+589 LQRRAKQLLA

-604 RDNTLKQS
+604 RDSTLMQR
-612 LSDEDKHTVGS
+612 LSEEDKHTVEK
-623 RISEIRNALPQLV
+623 RISDIRSALPQLV
-636 LSAYRHLALW
+636 LSAYRHLAMW
-646 RENAVQWFN
+646 SENEVKWFN

-664 ETLAA
+664 ETLSS
-669 RVVSHLRKE
+669 RVVSYLRKE
-678 DTLASCVSP
+678 DLLVDRVSP
-687 LLVREKVVG
+687 QLVRDKVVG
-696 ADTAKPLAEVVD
+696 ADASKPLAEVVD
-708 AFYKYPSLPIVES
+708 AFYKYPSLPMVET
-721 PRVVLDAIQRG
+721 PQVVVDAVQRG

-747 FKEPVSLSEGEYG
+747 FKEPVSLGEGEYG

-770 APAPSEQTT
+770 AAEPPEPTAPTYGDATPT
-779 PAPSEAMPAP
+779 PA
-789 PRVGENGVELL
+789 RVIENGVELL
-800 SPSAASASA
+800 PSPAASASA
-809 PTPTPS
+809 STPAS
-815 YRRYTLR
+815 RYRRYALR

-832 VYSSVIK
+832 VFSSVIK
-839 PLLDETG
+839 PILDESG
-846 RSFTFTLEFE
+846 RSFTFTIEFE

>member
-23 VFAANLADVL
+23 IFAANLADVL
-33 HGRAPLEYRDP
+33 QGRAPLEYRDP
-44 ARFFQQTYPTQ
+44 AHFFQQTYPTQ

-60 LATVAKRLAQGTG
+60 LATVAKRLADGVG

-98 RHGAAFRDTYLVH
+98 RHGMQYRDAALVC
-111 QTLQRAGLDA
+111 QSLERAGLDA

-135 DPIRGKTPWGALA
+135 DPLKGKTPWGALA

-154 PLVKE
+154 PLVEE
-159 HDRRHRAPGRD
+159 HDRRRRAPGRD

-185 DELAVYIVAA
+185 DELTVYLVGA
-195 KDFQEQVLAFC
+195 KDIQDQVLAFC

-213 SVSPRAALVATLPSS
+213 GVAPRAALVATLPSS
-228 APYGE
+228 APYGDA
-233 EGERALRQLEQIFG
+233 GERALHQLEQIFG

-260 FFRVLRQRLMQEVID
+260 FFRVLRQRLMQEVVD
-275 PTELNRIV
+275 PNELNRIV
-283 DAFYEL
+283 DAFIDL
-289 YKRADVPEEARQ
+289 YKRSDVPEEARQ

-321 LNRRWSTFSS
+321 LDRRWSTYST

-343 SVLRDLY
+343 SVLRDMY

-360 PAHLNLEYAS
+360 PAHLNLEYAP
-370 IRQELLRHISNQ
+370 IRQELLRHIGNQ

-420 AVFFGS
+420 AIFFGS
-426 FSAGEQVGV
+426 FSTGKQVGV
-435 TEPELRLASLRPG
+435 TEPELRLASLRPNL
-448 VPPAVIGDAL
+448 PPAVIGDAL

-478 LTPNL
+478 LKPNL
-483 NKVLL
+483 NKILL
-488 EKEEQVRARDLAEHV
+488 EKEEQVRAQELAE
-503 RKEVQAR
+503 RIREEVEAR
-510 IGRESLTPL
+510 LGRETMQPL
-519 AFPNNPSDI
+519 AFPNDASDI
-528 PDNKELKLIVLAPEH
+528 PDTKELKLVVLAPEH
-543 PYKEHPF
+543 RDRQ
-550 NKPETEA
+550 A
-557 FVRELLTR
+557 RDGGVRAR
-565 AGDKAR
+565 AAHASQATS
-571 VYRATCFVLAPDP
+571 RASTAP
-584 NELEQ
+584 
-589 LQRRVKQLLA
+589 LA
-599 LEAIQ
+599 LCLRPTPTNWSSSSAAPSSCW
-604 RDNTLKQS
+604 RWRRFSDDSKLMQS
-612 LSDEDKHTVGS
+612 LSDEDKQTVIN
-623 RISEIRNALPQLV
+623 RISDIRSALPQLV
-636 LSAYRHLALW
+636 LSAYRHLAMW
-646 RENAVQWFN
+646 REKEVKWFN

-664 ETLAA
+664 ETLSS

-678 DTLASCVSP
+678 DLLVDRVSP
-687 LLVREKVVG
+687 QLVRDKVVG
-696 ADTAKPLAEVVD
+696 ADTSKPLAEVVD
-708 AFYKYPSLPIVES
+708 AFYKYPSLPMVVS
-721 PRVVLDAIQRG
+721 PRVVLEAIQRG
-732 VQEGLFAVQIGERVY
+732 VQEGLLAVQIGERVY
-747 FKEPVSLSEGEYG
+747 YKEPVSLSEGEYG

-770 APAPSEQTT
+770 ATEPSEQTAPTYGDATPT
-779 PAPSEAMPAP
+779 PA
-789 PRVGENGVELL
+789 RVIENGVELL
-800 SPSAASASA
+800 PPPAASTSASTPA
-809 PTPTPS
+809 PR
-815 YRRYTLR
+815 YRRYALR

-832 VYSSVIK
+832 VFSSVIK
-839 PLLDETG
+839 PILDESG
-846 RSFTFTLEFE
+846 RSFTFTIEFE

-877 GQVEREEK
+877 GQVEHEEK

>member
-1 MRAWYEV
+1 MRAWYDV
-8 IKPRADILSGELDEA
+8 IKLREDILSGELDEA
-23 VFAANLADVL
+23 IFAANLTDVL
-33 HGRAPLEYRDP
+33 YARAPLEYRDP
-44 ARFFQQTYPTQ
+44 AHFFQQTYPTQ

-60 LATVAKRLAQGTG
+60 LATVAKRLASGVG

-98 RHGAAFRDTYLVH
+98 RHGMQYRDAALVR
-111 QTLQRAGLDA
+111 QSLERAGLDA
-121 LPEVR
+121 LSEVR

-135 DPIRGKTPWGALA
+135 DPLKGKTPWGALA

-154 PLVKE
+154 PLVEE
-159 HDRRHRAPGRD
+159 HDCRRRAPGRD

-185 DELAVYIVAA
+185 DELVPYLVGA
-195 KDFQEQVLAFC
+195 KDFQDQVLVFC

-213 SVSPRAALVATLPSS
+213 GVAPRAALVATLPSS

-233 EGERALRQLEQIFG
+233 AGERALHQLEQIFG

-260 FFRVLRQRLMQEVID
+260 FFRVLRQRLMQEVVD
-275 PTELNRIV
+275 PNELNRIV
-283 DAFYEL
+283 DAFFERYQH
-289 YKRADVPEEARQ
+289 ADVPEEARQ
-301 DAYRER
+301 HAYRER

-321 LNRRWSTFSS
+321 LDRRWSTYST

-343 SVLRDLY
+343 SVLRDMY

-360 PAHLNLEYAS
+360 PAHLNLEHAP
-370 IRQELLRHISNQ
+370 IRQELMRHIGNQ

-435 TEPELRLASLRPG
+435 TEPELRLASLRPNLS
-448 VPPAVIGDAL
+448 PAVIGDAL
-458 HKLTQKLWYLHS
+458 LKLTQKLWFLHS

-483 NKVLL
+483 NKILL
-488 EKEEQVRARDLAEHV
+488 EKEEQVRAHELAERV
-503 RKEVQAR
+503 REEVEAR
-510 IGRESLTPL
+510 LGRETMQPL

-528 PDNKELKLIVLAPEH
+528 PDTKELKLVVLAPEH
-543 PYKEHPF
+543 LF
-550 NKPETEA
+550 GKPETQA
-557 FVRELLTR
+557 FVQELLTR
-565 AGDKAR
+565 AGDKPR
-571 VYRATCFVLAPDP
+571 VYRATCFVLAPDA

-604 RDNTLKQS
+604 RDSKLMQS
-612 LSDEDKHTVGS
+612 LSDEDKQTVIT
-623 RISEIRNALPQLV
+623 RISDIRSALPQLV
-636 LSAYRHLALW
+636 LSAYRHLAMW
-646 RENAVQWFN
+646 RENEVKWFN

-664 ETLAA
+664 ETLSS

-678 DTLASCVSP
+678 ELLVDRVSP
-687 LLVREKVVG
+687 QLVRDKVVG
-696 ADTAKPLAEVVD
+696 ADASKPLAEVVD
-708 AFYKYPSLPIVES
+708 AFYKYPSLPMVET
-721 PRVVLDAIQRG
+721 PQVVVDAVQRG

-747 FKEPVSLSEGEYG
+747 FKEPVSLGEGEYG

-770 APAPSEQTT
+770 AAEPPEPTAPTYGDAT
-779 PAPSEAMPAP
+779 PKPE
-789 PRVGENGVELL
+789 RVIENGVELL
-800 SPSAASASA
+800 PPPAASTSASTPA
-809 PTPTPS
+809 PR
-815 YRRYTLR
+815 YRRYALR

-832 VYSSVIK
+832 VFSSVIK
-839 PLLDETG
+839 PILDESG
-846 RSFTFTLEFE
+846 RSFTFTIEFE

>member
-1 MRAWYEV
+1 MEATMRAWYDV

-23 VFAANLADVL
+23 IFAANLADVL
-33 HGRAPLEYRDP
+33 QGRAPLEYRDP
-44 ARFFQQTYPTQ
+44 AHFFQQTYPTQ

-60 LATVAKRLAQGTG
+60 LATVAKRLASGVG

-98 RHGAAFRDTYLVH
+98 RHGMQYRDAALVR
-111 QTLQRAGLDA
+111 QSLERAGLNA

-135 DPIRGKTPWGALA
+135 DPLKGKTPWGALA

-154 PLVKE
+154 PLVEE
-159 HDRRHRAPGRD
+159 HNRRRRAPGRD

-185 DELAVYIVAA
+185 DELVPYLVGA
-195 KDFQEQVLAFC
+195 KDFQDQVLVFC

-213 SVSPRAALVATLPSS
+213 GVAPRAALVATLPSS
-228 APYGE
+228 APYGD
-233 EGERALRQLEQIFG
+233 EGERALHQLEQIFG

-260 FFRVLRQRLMQEVID
+260 FFRVLHQRLMQEVVD

-283 DAFYEL
+283 DAFIDL
-289 YKRADVPEEARQ
+289 YKRSDVPEEARQ

-321 LNRRWSTFSS
+321 LDRRWSTYST

-343 SVLRDLY
+343 SVLRDMY

-360 PAHLNLEYAS
+360 PAHLNLEYAP
-370 IRQELLRHISNQ
+370 IRQELLRHIGNQ

-420 AVFFGS
+420 AIFFGS

-435 TEPELRLASLRPG
+435 TEPELRLASLRPNL
-448 VPPAVIGDAL
+448 PPAVIGDAL

-483 NKVLL
+483 NKILL
-488 EKEEQVRARDLAEHV
+488 EKEEQVRAHELAERV
-503 RKEVQAR
+503 RKEVEVR
-510 IGRESLTPL
+510 IGRESLTLL
-519 AFPNNPSDI
+519 AFPNTPSDI
-528 PDNKELKLIVLAPEH
+528 PDTKELKLVVLAPEH
-543 PYKEHPF
+543 LF
-550 NKPETEA
+550 GKPETEA
-557 FVRELLTR
+557 FVQELLTR
-565 AGDKAR
+565 AGDKPR
-571 VYRATCFVLAPDP
+571 VYRATCFVLAPDA
-584 NELEQ
+584 NYLEQ
-589 LQRRVKQLLA
+589 LQRRAKQLLA

-604 RDNTLKQS
+604 RDSTLMQS
-612 LSDEDKHTVGS
+612 LSDEDKQTVIN
-623 RISEIRNALPQLV
+623 RISDIRSALPQLV
-636 LSAYRHLALW
+636 LSAYRHLAMW
-646 RENAVQWFN
+646 GENEVKWFD
-655 LGIPTAGKQ
+655 LGIPTTGKQ
-664 ETLAA
+664 ETLSS

-678 DTLASCVSP
+678 YLLVDRVSP
-687 LLVREKVVG
+687 QLVRNKVVG
-696 ADTAKPLAEVVD
+696 ADTSKPLAEVVD
-708 AFYKYPSLPIVES
+708 AFYKYPSLPMVET
-721 PRVVLDAIQRG
+721 PQVVVDAVQRG

-760 ATVRTDYTPP
+760 AVVRTDYTPP
-770 APAPSEQTT
+770 AAEPPEQTAPTYGDAT
-779 PAPSEAMPAP
+779 PKPE
-789 PRVGENGVELL
+789 RVIENGVELL
-800 SPSAASASA
+800 PPPAASTSASTPA
-809 PTPTPS
+809 PR
-815 YRRYTLR
+815 YRRYALR

-832 VYSSVIK
+832 VFSSVIK
-839 PLLDETG
+839 PLLDESG
-846 RSFTFTLEFE
+846 RSFTFTIEFE

-864 LVDMRVSESARQL
+864 LIDMRVSESARQL

>member
-1 MRAWYEV
+1 MRTWYEV
-8 IKPRADILSGELDEA
+8 IKPREDILSGELDEA
-23 VFAANLADVL
+23 IFAANLADVL
-33 HGRAPLEYRDP
+33 HERAPLEYRDP
-44 ARFFQQTYPTQ
+44 AHFFQQTYPTQ

-60 LATVAKRLAQGTG
+60 LATVAKRLAEGVG

-98 RHGAAFRDTYLVH
+98 RHGMQYRDAALVC
-111 QTLQRAGLDA
+111 QSLEGARLNA

-135 DPIRGKTPWGALA
+135 DPLKGKTLWGALA

-154 PLVKE
+154 PVVEE
-159 HDRRHRAPGRD
+159 HDRRRRAPGRD

-185 DELAVYIVAA
+185 DELVPYLVGA
-195 KDFQEQVLAFC
+195 KDLQDQVLVFC

-213 SVSPRAALVATLPSS
+213 GVAPRAALVATLPSS
-228 APYGE
+228 APYGA
-233 EGERALRQLEQIFG
+233 EGERALHQLEQIFG

-275 PTELNRIV
+275 PTELNRTV
-283 DAFYEL
+283 DAFFEL
-289 YKRADVPEEARQ
+289 YRHSDVPEEARQ

-321 LNRRWSTFSS
+321 LDRRWSTYST

-343 SVLRDLY
+343 SVLRDMY

-360 PAHLNLEYAS
+360 PAHLNLEYAP
-370 IRQELLRHISNQ
+370 IRQELLRHIGNQ

-420 AVFFGS
+420 AIFFGS

-435 TEPELRLASLRPG
+435 TEPELRLASLRPNL
-448 VPPAVIGDAL
+448 PPAVIGDAL
-458 HKLTQKLWYLHS
+458 HKLSQKLWFLHS

-483 NKVLL
+483 NKILL
-488 EKEEQVRARDLAEHV
+488 EKEEQVRAQKLAE
-503 RKEVQAR
+503 RIREEVEAR
-510 IGRESLTPL
+510 LGRETMQLL

-528 PDNKELKLIVLAPEH
+528 PDTKELKLVVLAPEH
-543 PYKEHPF
+543 LF
-550 NKPETEA
+550 GKPETEA
-557 FVRELLTR
+557 FVQELLTR
-565 AGDKAR
+565 AGDKPR
-571 VYRATCFVLAPDP
+571 VYRATCFVLAPDA

-599 LEAIQ
+599 LKAIQ
-604 RDNTLKQS
+604 DDSKLMQS
-612 LSDEDKHTVGS
+612 LSDEDKQTVIN
-623 RISEIRNALPQLV
+623 RIGDIRSALPQLV
-636 LSAYRHLALW
+636 LSAYRHLAMW
-646 RENAVQWFN
+646 RENEVKWFN

-664 ETLAA
+664 ETLSS

-678 DTLASCVSP
+678 ELLVDRVSP
-687 LLVREKVVG
+687 QLVRNKVVG
-696 ADTAKPLAEVVD
+696 ADTSKPLAEVMD
-708 AFYKYPSLPIVES
+708 AFYKYPSLPMVVS
-721 PRVVLDAIQRG
+721 PRVVLEAIQRG

-770 APAPSEQTT
+770 AAQPSEQAAPTT
-779 PAPSEAMPAP
+779 DEATPTPS
-789 PRVGENGVELL
+789 RVIENGVELL
-800 SPSAASASA
+800 PPPA
-809 PTPTPS
+809 PTPAPT
-815 YRRYTLR
+815 YRRYALR
-822 ARFSTDKFSE
+822 ARFSTDKFSD
-832 VYSSVIK
+832 VYSSIIK
-839 PLLDETG
+839 PIVETG

-864 LVDMRVSESARQL
+864 VVDMRVSESARQL
-877 GQVEREEK
+877 GQVEHEEK
-885 A
+885 E

>member
-23 VFAANLADVL
+23 IFAANLADVL
-33 HGRAPLEYRDP
+33 HGRAPLEYGDP

-60 LATVAKRLAQGTG
+60 LAAVAKRLAQGTG

-98 RHGAAFRDTYLVH
+98 RHGRQFPDAVLVR
-111 QTLQRAGLDA
+111 QTVERAGLDA

-154 PLVKE
+154 PLVEE
-159 HDRRHRAPGRD
+159 HDRRRRAPGRD

-185 DELAVYIVAA
+185 DELAVYLVAA
-195 KDFQEQVLAFC
+195 KDFQDQVLAFC

-275 PTELNRIV
+275 PTELNRVV
-283 DAFYEL
+283 DAFFEL

-343 SVLRDLY
+343 SALRDLY

-370 IRQELLRHISNQ
+370 IRQELLRHIGNP

-420 AVFFGS
+420 AIFFGS

-435 TEPELRLASLRPG
+435 TEPELRLAVLRPNL
-448 VPPAVIGDAL
+448 PPAVIGDAL

-470 EGGLYAFR
+470 ESGLYAFR

-488 EKEEQVRARDLAEHV
+488 EKEEQVRAHDLAQRV
-503 RKEVQAR
+503 RDEVQAR

-519 AFPNNPSDI
+519 AFPNNSGDI
-528 PDNKELKLIVLAPEH
+528 PDTKELKLIVLAPEH
-543 PYKEHPF
+543 LFGLSTARTRRGSGAHRTREHD
-550 NKPETEA
+550 A
-557 FVRELLTR
+557 AGVRE
-565 AGDKAR
+565 
-571 VYRATCFVLAPDP
+571 
-584 NELEQ
+584 
-589 LQRRVKQLLA
+589 
-599 LEAIQ
+599 
-604 RDNTLKQS
+604 
-612 LSDEDKHTVGS
+612 
-623 RISEIRNALPQLV
+623 
-636 LSAYRHLALW
+636 
-646 RENAVQWFN
+646 
-655 LGIPTAGKQ
+655 
-664 ETLAA
+664 
-669 RVVSHLRKE
+669 
-678 DTLASCVSP
+678 
-687 LLVREKVVG
+687 
-696 ADTAKPLAEVVD
+696 
-708 AFYKYPSLPIVES
+708 
-721 PRVVLDAIQRG
+721 
-732 VQEGLFAVQIGERVY
+732 
-747 FKEPVSLSEGEYG
+747 
-760 ATVRTDYTPP
+760 
-770 APAPSEQTT
+770 
-779 PAPSEAMPAP
+779 
-789 PRVGENGVELL
+789 
-800 SPSAASASA
+800 
-809 PTPTPS
+809 
-815 YRRYTLR
+815 
-822 ARFSTDKFSE
+822 
-832 VYSSVIK
+832 
-839 PLLDETG
+839 
-846 RSFTFTLEFE
+846 
-856 VDGELPKQ
+856 
-864 LVDMRVSESARQL
+864 
-877 GQVEREEK
+877 
-885 A
+885 

>member
-1 MRAWYEV
+1 MRAWYDV
-8 IKPRADILSGELDEA
+8 IKLREDILSGELDEA
-23 VFAANLADVL
+23 IFAANLTDVL
-33 HGRAPLEYRDP
+33 YARAPLEYRDP
-44 ARFFQQTYPTQ
+44 AHFFQQTYPTQ

-60 LATVAKRLAQGTG
+60 LATVAKRLASGVG

-98 RHGAAFRDTYLVH
+98 RHGMQYRDAALVR
-111 QTLQRAGLDA
+111 QSLERAGLDA
-121 LPEVR
+121 LSEVR

-135 DPIRGKTPWGALA
+135 DPLKGKTPWGALA

-154 PLVKE
+154 PLVEE
-159 HDRRHRAPGRD
+159 HDCRRRAPGRD

-185 DELAVYIVAA
+185 DELVPYLVGA
-195 KDFQEQVLAFC
+195 KDFQDQVLVFC

-213 SVSPRAALVATLPSS
+213 GVAPRAALVATLPSS

-233 EGERALRQLEQIFG
+233 AGERALHQLEQIFG

-260 FFRVLRQRLMQEVID
+260 FFRVLRQRLMQEVVD
-275 PTELNRIV
+275 PNELNRIV
-283 DAFYEL
+283 DAFFERYQH
-289 YKRADVPEEARQ
+289 ADVPEEARQ
-301 DAYRER
+301 HAYRER

-321 LNRRWSTFSS
+321 LDRRWSTYST

-343 SVLRDLY
+343 SVLRDMY

-360 PAHLNLEYAS
+360 PAHLNLEHAP
-370 IRQELLRHISNQ
+370 IRQELMRHIGNQ

-435 TEPELRLASLRPG
+435 TEPELRLASLRPNLS
-448 VPPAVIGDAL
+448 PAVIGDAL
-458 HKLTQKLWYLHS
+458 LKLTQKLWFLHS

-483 NKVLL
+483 NKILL
-488 EKEEQVRARDLAEHV
+488 EKEEQVRAHELAERV
-503 RKEVQAR
+503 REEVEAR
-510 IGRESLTPL
+510 LGRETMQPL

-528 PDNKELKLIVLAPEH
+528 PDTKELKLVVLAPEH
-543 PYKEHPF
+543 LF
-550 NKPETEA
+550 GKPETQA
-557 FVRELLTR
+557 FVQELLTR
-565 AGDKAR
+565 AGDKPR
-571 VYRATCFVLAPDP
+571 VYRATCFVLAPDA

-604 RDNTLKQS
+604 RDSKLMQS
-612 LSDEDKHTVGS
+612 LSDEDKQTVIT
-623 RISEIRNALPQLV
+623 RISDIRSALPQLV
-636 LSAYRHLALW
+636 LSAYRHLAMW
-646 RENAVQWFN
+646 RENEVKWFN

-664 ETLAA
+664 ETLSS

-678 DTLASCVSP
+678 ELLVDRVSP
-687 LLVREKVVG
+687 QLVRDKVVG
-696 ADTAKPLAEVVD
+696 ADASKPLAEVVD
-708 AFYKYPSLPIVES
+708 AFYKYPSLPMVET
-721 PRVVLDAIQRG
+721 PQVVVDAVQRG

-747 FKEPVSLSEGEYG
+747 FKEPVSLGEGEYG

-770 APAPSEQTT
+770 AAEPPEPTAPTYGDAT
-779 PAPSEAMPAP
+779 PKPE
-789 PRVGENGVELL
+789 RVIENGVELL
-800 SPSAASASA
+800 PPPAASTSASTPA
-809 PTPTPS
+809 PR
-815 YRRYTLR
+815 YRRYALR

-832 VYSSVIK
+832 VFSSVIK
-839 PLLDETG
+839 PLLDESG
-846 RSFTFTLEFE
+846 RSFTFTIEFE

>member
-1 MRAWYEV
+1 MRAWYDV
-8 IKPRADILSGELDEA
+8 IKLREDILSGELDEA
-23 VFAANLADVL
+23 IFAANLTDVL
-33 HGRAPLEYRDP
+33 YARAPLEYRDP
-44 ARFFQQTYPTQ
+44 AHFFQQTYPTQ

-60 LATVAKRLAQGTG
+60 LATVAKRLASGVG

-98 RHGAAFRDTYLVH
+98 RHGMQYRDAALVR
-111 QTLQRAGLDA
+111 QSLERAGLDA
-121 LPEVR
+121 LSEVR

-135 DPIRGKTPWGALA
+135 DPLKGKTPWGALA

-154 PLVKE
+154 PLVEE
-159 HDRRHRAPGRD
+159 HDCRRRAPGRD

-185 DELAVYIVAA
+185 DELVPYLVGA
-195 KDFQEQVLAFC
+195 KDFQDQVLVFC

-213 SVSPRAALVATLPSS
+213 GVAPRAALVATLPSS

-233 EGERALRQLEQIFG
+233 AGERALHQLEQIFG

-260 FFRVLRQRLMQEVID
+260 FFRVLRQRLMQEVVD
-275 PTELNRIV
+275 PNELNRIV
-283 DAFYEL
+283 DAFIDL
-289 YKRADVPEEARQ
+289 YKRSDVPEEARQ

-321 LNRRWSTFSS
+321 LDRRWSTYST

-343 SVLRDLY
+343 SVLRDMY

-360 PAHLNLEYAS
+360 PAHLNLEHAP
-370 IRQELLRHISNQ
+370 IRQELMRHIGNQ

-435 TEPELRLASLRPG
+435 TEPELRLASLRPNLS
-448 VPPAVIGDAL
+448 PAVIGDAL
-458 HKLTQKLWYLHS
+458 LKLTQKLWFLHS

-483 NKVLL
+483 NKILL
-488 EKEEQVRARDLAEHV
+488 EKEEQVRAHELAERV
-503 RKEVQAR
+503 REEVEAR
-510 IGRESLTPL
+510 LGRETMQPL

-528 PDNKELKLIVLAPEH
+528 PDTKELKLVVLAPEH
-543 PYKEHPF
+543 LF
-550 NKPETEA
+550 GKPETQA
-557 FVRELLTR
+557 FVQELLTR
-565 AGDKAR
+565 AGDKPR
-571 VYRATCFVLAPDP
+571 VYRATCFVLAPDA

-604 RDNTLKQS
+604 RDSKLMQS
-612 LSDEDKHTVGS
+612 LSDEDKQTVIT
-623 RISEIRNALPQLV
+623 RISDIRSALPQLV
-636 LSAYRHLALW
+636 LSAYRHLAMW
-646 RENAVQWFN
+646 RENEVKWFN

-664 ETLAA
+664 ETLSS

-678 DTLASCVSP
+678 ELLVDRVSP
-687 LLVREKVVG
+687 QLVRDKVVG
-696 ADTAKPLAEVVD
+696 ADASKPLAEVVD
-708 AFYKYPSLPIVES
+708 AFYKYPSLPMVET
-721 PRVVLDAIQRG
+721 PQVVVDAVQRG

-747 FKEPVSLSEGEYG
+747 FKEPVSLGEGEYG

-770 APAPSEQTT
+770 AAEPPEPTAPTYGDAT
-779 PAPSEAMPAP
+779 PKPE
-789 PRVGENGVELL
+789 RVIENGVELL
-800 SPSAASASA
+800 PPPAASTSASTPA
-809 PTPTPS
+809 PR
-815 YRRYTLR
+815 YRRYALR

-832 VYSSVIK
+832 VFSSVIK
-839 PLLDETG
+839 PILDESG
-846 RSFTFTLEFE
+846 RSFTFTIEFE

>member
-1 MRAWYEV
+1 MRAWYDV
-8 IKPRADILSGELDEA
+8 IKLREDILSGELDEA
-23 VFAANLADVL
+23 IFAANLTDVL
-33 HGRAPLEYRDP
+33 YARAPLEYRDP
-44 ARFFQQTYPTQ
+44 AHFFQQTYPTQ

-60 LATVAKRLAQGTG
+60 LATVAKRLASGVG

-98 RHGAAFRDTYLVH
+98 RHGMQYRDAALVR
-111 QTLQRAGLDA
+111 QSLERAGLDA
-121 LPEVR
+121 LSEVR

-135 DPIRGKTPWGALA
+135 DPLKGKTPWGALA

-154 PLVKE
+154 PLVEE
-159 HDRRHRAPGRD
+159 HDCRRRAPGRD

-185 DELAVYIVAA
+185 DELVPYLVGA
-195 KDFQEQVLAFC
+195 KDFQDQVLVFC

-213 SVSPRAALVATLPSS
+213 GVAPRAALVATLPSS
-228 APYGE
+228 APYGD
-233 EGERALRQLEQIFG
+233 EGERALHQLEQIFG

-260 FFRVLRQRLMQEVID
+260 FFRVLRQRLMQEVVD
-275 PTELNRIV
+275 PNELNRIV
-283 DAFYEL
+283 DAFIDL
-289 YKRADVPEEARQ
+289 YKRSDVPEEARQ
-301 DAYRER
+301 HAYRER

-321 LNRRWSTFSS
+321 LDRRWSTYST

-343 SVLRDLY
+343 SVLRDMY

-360 PAHLNLEYAS
+360 PAHLNLEHAP
-370 IRQELLRHISNQ
+370 IRQELMRHIGNQ

-435 TEPELRLASLRPG
+435 TEPELRLASLRPNLS
-448 VPPAVIGDAL
+448 PAVIGDAL
-458 HKLTQKLWYLHS
+458 LKLTQKLWFLHS

-483 NKVLL
+483 NKILL
-488 EKEEQVRARDLAEHV
+488 EKEEQVRAHELAERV
-503 RKEVQAR
+503 REEVEAR
-510 IGRESLTPL
+510 LGRETMQPL

-528 PDNKELKLIVLAPEH
+528 PDTKELKLVVLAPEH
-543 PYKEHPF
+543 LF
-550 NKPETEA
+550 GKPETQA
-557 FVRELLTR
+557 FVQELLTR
-565 AGDKAR
+565 AGDKPR
-571 VYRATCFVLAPDP
+571 VYRATCFVLAPDA

-604 RDNTLKQS
+604 RDSKLMQS
-612 LSDEDKHTVGS
+612 LSDEDKQTVIT
-623 RISEIRNALPQLV
+623 RISDIRSALPQLV
-636 LSAYRHLALW
+636 LSAYRHLAMW
-646 RENAVQWFN
+646 RENEVKWFN

-664 ETLAA
+664 ETLSS

-678 DTLASCVSP
+678 ELLVDRVSP
-687 LLVREKVVG
+687 QLVRDKVVG
-696 ADTAKPLAEVVD
+696 ADASKPLAEVVD
-708 AFYKYPSLPIVES
+708 AFYKYPSLPMVET
-721 PRVVLDAIQRG
+721 PQVVVDAVQRG

-747 FKEPVSLSEGEYG
+747 FKEPVSLGEGEYG

-770 APAPSEQTT
+770 AAEPPEPTAPTYGDAT
-779 PAPSEAMPAP
+779 PKPE
-789 PRVGENGVELL
+789 RVIENGVELL
-800 SPSAASASA
+800 PPPAASTSASTPA
-809 PTPTPS
+809 PR
-815 YRRYTLR
+815 YRRYALR

-832 VYSSVIK
+832 VFSSVIK
-839 PLLDETG
+839 PILDESG
-846 RSFTFTLEFE
+846 RSFTFTIEFE

>member
-1 MRAWYEV
+1 MRAWYDV
-8 IKPRADILSGELDEA
+8 IKLREDILSGELDEA
-23 VFAANLADVL
+23 IFAANLADVL
-33 HGRAPLEYRDP
+33 QGRAPLEYRDP
-44 ARFFQQTYPTQ
+44 AHFFQQTYPTQ

-98 RHGAAFRDTYLVH
+98 RHGMQYRDAELVC
-111 QTLQRAGLDA
+111 QSLERAGLDA
-121 LPEVR
+121 LHEVR

-135 DPIRGKTPWGALA
+135 DPLKGKKPWGALA

-154 PLVKE
+154 PLVEE
-159 HDRRHRAPGRD
+159 HDRRRRAPGRD

-185 DELAVYIVAA
+185 DELVPYLVGA
-195 KDFQEQVLAFC
+195 KDFQDQVLVFC

-213 SVSPRAALVATLPSS
+213 GVAPRAALVATLPSS
-228 APYGE
+228 APYGA
-233 EGERALRQLEQIFG
+233 EGERALHQLEQIFG

-260 FFRVLRQRLMQEVID
+260 FFRVLRQRLMQEVVD
-275 PTELNRIV
+275 PNELNRIV
-283 DAFYEL
+283 DAFIDL
-289 YKRADVPEEARQ
+289 YKRSDVPEEARQ

-321 LNRRWSTFSS
+321 LDRRWSTYST

-343 SVLRDLY
+343 SVLRDMY

-370 IRQELLRHISNQ
+370 IRQELLRHIGNQ

-420 AVFFGS
+420 AIFFGS

-435 TEPELRLASLRPG
+435 TEPELRLASLRPNL
-448 VPPAVIGDAL
+448 PPAVIGDAL
-458 HKLTQKLWYLHS
+458 HKLSLKLWFLHS

-483 NKVLL
+483 NKILL
-488 EKEEQVRARDLAEHV
+488 EKEEQVRAHELAKRV
-503 RKEVQAR
+503 RKEVEAR
-510 IGRESLTPL
+510 LGRETMQPL
-519 AFPNNPSDI
+519 AFPNDASKI
-528 PDNKELKLIVLAPEH
+528 PDTKELKLVVLAPEH
-543 PYKEHPF
+543 LF
-550 NKPETEA
+550 GKPETEA
-557 FVRELLTR
+557 FVQELLTR
-565 AGDKAR
+565 PGDKPR
-571 VYRATCFVLAPDP
+571 VYRATCFVLVPDA

-604 RDNTLKQS
+604 RDSTLMQQ
-612 LSDEDKHTVGS
+612 LSEEDKHTVEK
-623 RISEIRNALPQLV
+623 RISDIRSALPQLV
-636 LSAYRHLALW
+636 LSAYRHLAMW
-646 RENAVQWFN
+646 REKEVKWFN
-655 LGIPTAGKQ
+655 LGIPTAGKP
-664 ETLAA
+664 ETLSS

-678 DTLASCVSP
+678 DLLVDRVSP
-687 LLVREKVVG
+687 QLVRDKVVG
-696 ADTAKPLAEVVD
+696 ADTSKPLAEVVD
-708 AFYKYPSLPIVES
+708 AFYKYPSLPMVET
-721 PRVVLDAIQRG
+721 PQVVVDAVQRG

-747 FKEPVSLSEGEYG
+747 FKEPVSLGEGEYG

-770 APAPSEQTT
+770 AAEPSEPTAPTHGDAT
-779 PAPSEAMPAP
+779 PKPA
-789 PRVGENGVELL
+789 RVIENGVELL
-800 SPSAASASA
+800 PSPAASTSASTPA
-809 PTPTPS
+809 PR
-815 YRRYTLR
+815 YRRYALR

-832 VYSSVIK
+832 VFSSVIK
-839 PLLDETG
+839 PILDESG
-846 RSFTFTLEFE
+846 RSFTFTIEFE

>member
-23 VFAANLADVL
+23 IFAANLADVL
-33 HGRAPLEYRDP
+33 QGRAPLEYRDP
-44 ARFFQQTYPTQ
+44 AHFFQQTYPTQ

-60 LATVAKRLAQGTG
+60 LATVAKRLAEGVG

-98 RHGAAFRDTYLVH
+98 RHGMQYRDAALVC
-111 QTLQRAGLDA
+111 QSLERAGLDA

-135 DPIRGKTPWGALA
+135 DPLKGKTPWGALA

-154 PLVKE
+154 PLVQE
-159 HDRRHRAPGRD
+159 HDLRRRAPGRD

-185 DELAVYIVAA
+185 DELTVYLVGA
-195 KDFQEQVLAFC
+195 KDIQDQVLAFC

-213 SVSPRAALVATLPSS
+213 GVAPRAALVATLPSS
-228 APYGE
+228 APYGA
-233 EGERALRQLEQIFG
+233 EGERALHQLEQIFG

-275 PTELNRIV
+275 PIALNHIV
-283 DAFYEL
+283 DAFFERYQ
-289 YKRADVPEEARQ
+289 YADVPEEARQ

-321 LNRRWSTFSS
+321 LDRRWSTYST

-343 SVLRDLY
+343 SVLRDMY

-360 PAHLNLEYAS
+360 PAHLNLEYAP
-370 IRQELLRHISNQ
+370 IRQELLRHIGNQ

-420 AVFFGS
+420 AIFFGS

-435 TEPELRLASLRPG
+435 TEPELRLASLRPNL
-448 VPPAVIGDAL
+448 PPAVIGDAL
-458 HKLTQKLWYLHS
+458 HKLSQKLWFLHS

-483 NKVLL
+483 NKILL
-488 EKEEQVRARDLAEHV
+488 EKEEQVRAQKLAE
-503 RKEVQAR
+503 RIREEVEAR
-510 IGRESLTPL
+510 LGRETMQPL
-519 AFPNNPSDI
+519 AFPNDASDI
-528 PDNKELKLIVLAPEH
+528 PDTKELKLVVLAPERL
-543 PYKEHPF
+543 F
-550 NKPETEA
+550 GKPETQA
-557 FVRELLTR
+557 FVQELLTR
-565 AGDKAR
+565 AGDKPR
-571 VYRATCFVLAPDP
+571 VYRATCFVLAPDA

-599 LEAIQ
+599 LKAIQ
-604 RDNTLKQS
+604 DDSNLMQS
-612 LSDEDKHTVGS
+612 LSDEDKKTVIN
-623 RISEIRNALPQLV
+623 RISDIPSALPQLV
-636 LSAYRHLALW
+636 LSAYRHLAMW
-646 RENAVQWFN
+646 RENEVKWVY
-655 LGIPTAGKQ
+655 LGIPTTGKQ
-664 ETLAA
+664 ETLSS

-678 DTLASCVSP
+678 YLLVDRVSP
-687 LLVREKVVG
+687 QLVRDKVVG
-696 ADTAKPLAEVVD
+696 ADASKPLAEVVD
-708 AFYKYPSLPIVES
+708 AFYKYPSLPMVET
-721 PRVVLDAIQRG
+721 PQVVVDAVQRG

-770 APAPSEQTT
+770 VAEPSEPTAPTYGDATPT
-779 PAPSEAMPAP
+779 PA
-789 PRVGENGVELL
+789 RVIENGVELL
-800 SPSAASASA
+800 PSPAASASA
-809 PTPTPS
+809 SAPAPR
-815 YRRYTLR
+815 YRRYALR

-832 VYSSVIK
+832 VFSSVIK
-839 PLLDETG
+839 PILDESG
-846 RSFTFTLEFE
+846 RSFTFTIEFE

>member
-8 IKPRADILSGELDEA
+8 IKLREDILSGELNEA
-23 VFAANLADVL
+23 IFAANLADVL
-33 HGRAPLEYRDP
+33 QGRAPLEYRDP
-44 ARFFQQTYPTQ
+44 AHFFQQTYPTQ
-55 GLVNL
+55 GLINL
-60 LATVAKRLAQGTG
+60 LATVAKRLAEGVG

-98 RHGAAFRDTYLVH
+98 RHGMQYRDAELVR
-111 QTLQRAGLDA
+111 QSLERAGLDA

-135 DPIRGKTPWGALA
+135 DPIHGKTPWGALA

-154 PLVKE
+154 ALVEE
-159 HDRRHRAPGRD
+159 HDRRRRAPGRE
-170 LVLQMLGEQP
+170 LVLKMLGEQP

-185 DELAVYIVAA
+185 DELVPYLVGA
-195 KDFQEQVLAFC
+195 KDFQDQVLVFC
-206 QQLTEAV
+206 QQLTEGV
-213 SVSPRAALVATLPSS
+213 SVAQRAALVATLPSS
-228 APYGE
+228 APYGD
-233 EGERALRQLEQIFG
+233 EGERALHQLEQIFG

-275 PTELNRIV
+275 PTELNRTV
-283 DAFYEL
+283 DAFFEL
-289 YKRADVPEEARQ
+289 YRHSEVPEEARQ

-321 LNRRWSTFSS
+321 LDRRWSTFST

-343 SVLRDLY
+343 SVLRDMY

-360 PAHLNLEYAS
+360 PAHLNLEYAP
-370 IRQELLRHISNQ
+370 IRQELLRHIGNQ

-393 AGANAVQIDQQLG
+393 ANAAQIDQQLG

-420 AVFFGS
+420 AIFFGS

-435 TEPELRLASLRPG
+435 TEPELRLASLRPNL
-448 VPPAVIGDAL
+448 PPAVIGDAL
-458 HKLTQKLWYLHS
+458 HKLSQKLWFLHS

-483 NKVLL
+483 NKILL
-488 EKEEQVRARDLAEHV
+488 EKEEQVRAQELAE
-503 RKEVQAR
+503 RIREEVEAR
-510 IGRESLTPL
+510 LGRETLQPL

-528 PDNKELKLIVLAPEH
+528 PDTKALKLVVLAPEH
-543 PYKEHPF
+543 LF
-550 NKPETEA
+550 GKPETEA
-557 FVRELLTR
+557 FVQELLTR
-565 AGDKAR
+565 AGDKPR
-571 VYRATCFVLAPDP
+571 VYRATCFVLVPDA

-604 RDNTLKQS
+604 RDSKLMQS
-612 LSDEDKHTVGS
+612 LSDEDKQTVIN
-623 RISEIRNALPQLV
+623 RIGDIRSALPQLV
-636 LSAYRHLALW
+636 LSAYRHLAMW
-646 RENAVQWFN
+646 RENEVKWFN

-678 DTLASCVSP
+678 DLLVNRVSP
-687 LLVREKVVG
+687 QLIRDKVVG
-696 ADTAKPLAEVVD
+696 ADASKPLAEVVD
-708 AFYKYPSLPIVES
+708 AFYKYPSLPMVET
-721 PRVVLDAIQRG
+721 PQVVVDAVQRG

-747 FKEPVSLSEGEYG
+747 FKEPVSLGEGEYG

-770 APAPSEQTT
+770 AAEPPEPTASTTGGATPTPSRVTENGGEVLPPPPVPRPAST
-779 PAPSEAMPAP
+779 PA
-789 PRVGENGVELL
+789 
-800 SPSAASASA
+800 
-809 PTPTPS
+809 PS
-815 YRRYTLR
+815 YRRYALR

-832 VYSSVIK
+832 VFSSVIK
-839 PLLDETG
+839 PILDESG
-846 RSFTFTLEFE
+846 RSFTFTIEFE
-856 VDGELPKQ
+856 IDGELPKQ